1 MRRLLPLALAA
12 ALSLPVA
19 GHADEISDTLQA
31 AIDAYKD
38 GDVTYALEELDFARQ
53 KLMALRAE
61 AFQQFLPDAPEGW
74 TREVESEM
82 QAGLAMM
89 GGGMG
94 ASADYRA
101 PDGSQYYSI
110 TMMADNAM
118 VSSMGAMVANAAAMG
133 MKVERIGRQ
142 RVALNDGQ
150 AMALVNNRILVTVEG
165 NDEALLMDAMER
177 VDFEALSNF
186 GN

>member
-1 MRRLLPLALAA
+1 MFRFTTLTFVA
-12 ALSLPVA
+12 ALSLPLVA
-19 GHADEISDTLQA
+19 QADEITDTLQA
-31 AIDAYKD
+31 AIDAYNE

-61 AFQQFLPDAPEGW
+61 AFQQFLPEAPDGW

-94 ASADYRA
+94 ASAEYSA

-118 VSSMGAMVANAAAMG
+118 VASMGAMVANAAAMG
-133 MKVERIGRQ
+133 MKVERVGRQ

-150 AMALVNNRILVTVEG
+150 AMAMVNNRILITVEG
-165 NDEALLMDAMER
+165 GDEALLMEAMER
-177 VDFEALSNF
+177 IDFDALSNF

>member
-1 MRRLLPLALAA
+1 MNGFKSFALVA
-12 ALSLPVA
+12 ALSLPLVA
-19 GHADEISDTLQA
+19 QADEITDTLQA
-31 AIDAYKD
+31 AIDAYNE

-61 AFQQFLPDAPEGW
+61 AFQQFLPEAPDGW

-94 ASADYRA
+94 ASAEYRA

-118 VSSMGAMVANAAAMG
+118 VASMGAMVANAAAMG
-133 MKVERIGRQ
+133 MKVERVGRQ

-150 AMALVNNRILVTVEG
+150 AMAMVNNRILITIEG
-165 NDEALLMDAMER
+165 GDEALLMEAMER
-177 VDFEALSNF
+177 IDFDALSNF

>member
-1 MRRLLPLALAA
+1 MKRIVSLVLAA
-12 ALSLPVA
+12 SLALPVA
-19 GHADEISDTLQA
+19 ARADEISDTLQS
-31 AIDAYKD
+31 AIDAYND
-38 GDVTYALEELDFARQ
+38 GDVAYALEELDFARQ
-53 KLMALRAE
+53 KLMQLRSD
-61 AFQQFLPDAPEGW
+61 AFQQFLPEAPEGW
-74 TREVESEM
+74 TRVVDNDM

-94 ASADYRA
+94 AGASYNS
-101 PDGSQYYSI
+101 PDNSQYYSV

-118 VSSMGAMVANAAAMG
+118 VATMGGMVANAAAMG

-150 AMALVNNRILVTVEG
+150 AMALVNNRILITVEG
-165 NDEALLMDAMER
+165 KDEALLMDAMER
-177 VDFEALSNF
+177 IDFEALGDF

>member
-1 MRRLLPLALAA
+1 MNRFVFLALATT
-12 ALSLPVA
+12 LSLPIA
-19 GHADEISDTLQA
+19 AQADEITDTLQA
-31 AIDAYKD
+31 AIDAYSE
-38 GDVTYALEELDFARQ
+38 GDVVFALEELDFARQ

-61 AFQQFLPDAPEGW
+61 AFQEFLPDAPDGW
-74 TREVESEM
+74 TREVETEM

-94 ASADYRA
+94 ASAEYRA

-118 VSSMGAMVANAAAMG
+118 VASMGAMVANAAAMG
-133 MKVERIGRQ
+133 MKVERVGRQ
-142 RVALNDGQ
+142 RVALNDDQ
-150 AMALVNNRILVTVEG
+150 AMALVGNRILVTIDG
-165 NDEALLMDAMER
+165 SDEALLLEAMGR
-177 VDFEALSNF
+177 IDFDALSNF